1 MVTPTYFSQ
10 GGGWREGEKEEG
22 GRGVVLFSILSYEHH
37 MNLARFCDLNLI
49 VYTLTALHV
58 DCQQGHSACYVRC
71 KPPFCL
77 DSRINHLTNHCV
89 INM

>member
-1 MVTPTYFSQ
+1 MVTPTSH
-10 GGGWREGEKEEG
+10 REEG
-22 GRGVVLFSILSYEHH
+22 GGKEEEVWYFFSILSYEHH

-49 VYTLTALHV
+49 AYTLTALHV
-58 DCQQGHSACYVRC
+58 DCQQGHSTCYVGC

-77 DSRINHLTNHCV
+77 DSRINHLTNHYV